1 MPSDSI
7 IRDLELIIVDKKKEL
22 EEVEKAISIL
32 ENVGHKDINND
43 MLIDSINIVLI
54 TLEEARQLIEAE
66 AAEASN
72 INMNTL
78 IGMYHKKQSEAR
90 SLELAIKL
98 IEKSNNSNDNNADQN
113 CKWCYEYNSSY
124 IDNEI
129 ITFNSNSNMQTKIE
143 KYLALFILTYK
154 LL

>member
-1 MPSDSI
+1 MHSDSI

-22 EEVEKAISIL
+22 EEVKKAISIL

-98 IEKSNNSNDNNADQN
+98 IEKSNNSNDNNAD
-113 CKWCYEYNSSY
+113 
-124 IDNEI
+124 
-129 ITFNSNSNMQTKIE
+129 
-143 KYLALFILTYK
+143 
-154 LL
+154 

>member
-22 EEVEKAISIL
+22 DEVEKAISIL
-32 ENVGHKDINND
+32 ENVGHKDISND

-54 TLEEARQLIEAE
+54 TLEQARQLIEAE

-78 IGMYHKKQSEAR
+78 IGMYHKKQSEAS

-98 IEKSNNSNDNNADQN
+98 IENKSNDNNAD
-113 CKWCYEYNSSY
+113 
-124 IDNEI
+124 
-129 ITFNSNSNMQTKIE
+129 
-143 KYLALFILTYK
+143 
-154 LL
+154 